1 MSTLFRLIAGDFRKI
16 QRSSIVWIHVIVPIL
31 ITSAFLFYYSFSN
44 INNISKVEGFMEV
57 LSVGFPLIIGI
68 VCAMVVEQEA
78 CAGNFQELL
87 MSKNKLLNF
96 VSKVCMLII
105 MALGSLITAIGGLA
119 LGLKFLLHKN
129 PFSAA
134 FYGKII
140 LLLLF
145 CEIFLYLM
153 HLLCSFKFGSG
164 ASIGIGIAEGLVSA
178 LMLTGL
184 GDGLWQLIPCSW
196 GGRVSNYYIQL
207 NTYKG
212 NIEIYRWEFQ
222 SGIYMFIIATVLL
235 FLASLL
241 WFNKF
246 EGRRED

>member
-1 MSTLFRLIAGDFRKI
+1 MNTLFRLVIGDFRKI
-16 QRSSIVWIHVIVPIL
+16 QRSAIVWIHVIVPIL
-31 ITSAFLFYYSFSN
+31 ITAAFLSYYSFSN
-44 INNISKVEGFMEV
+44 VNSVSKIEGFMQV
-57 LSVGFPLIIGI
+57 LSIGFPLIIGI

-78 CAGNFQELL
+78 FAGNFQELL
-87 MSKNKLLNF
+87 MSKHKLLNF
-96 VSKVCMLII
+96 VSKVCMLIL
-105 MALGSLITAIGGLA
+105 MALGSLITAVGGLA
-119 LGLKFLLHKN
+119 LGLEFLLHKN

-140 LLLLF
+140 LLLLL
-145 CEIFLYLM
+145 CEVFLYLL

-196 GGRVSNYYIQL
+196 GGRICNYYIQL
-207 NTYKG
+207 NTYKE
-212 NIEIYRWEFQ
+212 NIQIYRQEFQ
-222 SGIYMFIIATVLL
+222 SQIDIFIITTILL
-235 FLASLL
+235 FLASLF
-241 WFNKF
+241 WFNNF